1 MNSIA
6 CEFAFSRFA
15 SNQVQSFRVQR
26 LGYGAVI
33 QCFLTAL
40 LVLIA
45 AESPVLAQSVSAY
58 PAITGQPFHAEV
70 KSSLKTKTQPGG
82 KQTVQESR
90 SVLARDSEGRVF
102 YEQLPSQ
109 KIKATDGS
117 YSFTPHTVS
126 ISDPLAMTV
135 MQWNDETETNP
146 NSKTVLKSALRPG
159 GAKPPVLDACQREKG
174 ATRTYPNGEIQK
186 IDGLGERTIQGI
198 LTHGCRVSTF
208 IPAGAIHNDQPL
220 TVTDD
225 SWTSYEMRLTLLKL
239 HHDPA
244 EGADDAMELVS
255 IVRGDPDPALFQ
267 SPPDYQVRDLE
278 EEKRQKEQSEIAVT
292 HPESFAGPW
301 ETRDPKSGV
310 TDGVLL
316 WARTELRQSAEYL
329 TLLQIKVYRR
339 EAGATK
345 EGWFTANEGRDAT
358 WDGKRL
364 RLKFQPVAVGDVAL
378 DLDLVFDPAQQSW
391 SGTFNRGGTLKQ
403 VRLRRPGALAKSQNR
418 FDGDWFLH
426 LDASRRVPYSATCI
440 HVAEE
445 SDGTLV
451 AWQDSKSPRVINA
464 PMQNEYGREFDVQD
478 VKFDSICLIASK
490 WFGNQVTF
498 SGALSPDGL
507 QLEGHW
513 ATNGQP
519 ATSAVDFIKSSGEG
533 FSAALSSP

>member
-1 MNSIA
+1 M
-6 CEFAFSRFA
+6 
-15 SNQVQSFRVQR
+15 VQR
-26 LGYGAVI
+26 
-33 QCFLTAL
+33 FLTAL
-40 LVLIA
+40 SVLIV
-45 AESPVLAQSVSAY
+45 AESPVLAQSVSVY
-58 PAITGQPFHAEV
+58 PAVTGQPFHAEV
-70 KSSLKTKTQPGG
+70 KWLKTKTQPGG

-90 SVLARDSEGRVF
+90 GVLARDSEGRVF
-102 YEQLPSQ
+102 SEQLPSE

-117 YSFTPHTVS
+117 YSFTQHTVS

-135 MQWNDETETNP
+135 MQWNDGTETNP
-146 NSKTVLKSALRPG
+146 DSKTVLKTALRPGPG

-174 ATRTYPNGEIQK
+174 TTRSYPNGETQK
-186 IDGLGERTIQGI
+186 IDELGERTIQGI

-244 EGADDAMELVS
+244 KSADDTMELVD
-255 IVRGDPDPALFQ
+255 IVRGDPGPALFQ

-278 EEKRQKEQSEIAVT
+278 EERRQKEQSEIAVT

-345 EGWFTANEGRDAT
+345 ESWFTANEGADTT

-364 RLKFQPVAVGDVAL
+364 RLKFQPIAAGEVAL
-378 DLDLVFDPAQQSW
+378 DLDLVFGPAQQSW

-403 VRLRRPGALAKSQNR
+403 VRLHRPGARAKSQNR
-418 FDGDWFLH
+418 FNGDWFLH
-426 LDASRRVPYSATCI
+426 LDPSRRVPNSATCI
-440 HVAEE
+440 HVAEQ

-478 VKFDSICLIASK
+478 VKFDSISLIAASSK

-498 SGALSPDGL
+498 SGTLSPDGS

-519 ATSAVDFIKSSGEG
+519 ATNAVVFIKSSGEG